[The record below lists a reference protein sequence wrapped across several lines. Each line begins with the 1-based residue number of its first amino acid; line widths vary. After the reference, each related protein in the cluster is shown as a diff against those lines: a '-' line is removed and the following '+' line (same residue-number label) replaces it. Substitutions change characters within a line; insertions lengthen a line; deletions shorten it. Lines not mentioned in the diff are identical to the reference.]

1 MAAEKKQDSKKTE
14 GGRDTPLIL
23 RIADTIAKVAAAAAV
38 VGAALI
44 ANTYQSKMTA
54 VTILSQREQA
64 ESELRATMFSNLI
77 SPIAGPRSDGSE
89 IPAVREKLLV
99 ELLALNF
106 NEHFEFKPLLEFV
119 DKRLAAEGAAE
130 ERRSLKSIARRVID
144 RQIASLLKEG
154 SREDRTVVHRL
165 LFTDPPRT
173 EEQKSYI
180 EASGG
185 RLFGTFF
192 SGTSPDGN
200 WTLNLTATGTDT
212 EREGVKIQINLKS
225 NMSAPGRDYK
235 DIPMDFTLTPFDF
248 PLTDNTLLADG
259 NRFAVVLDD
268 MSVDEETGSRTV
280 MLRLI
285 WFPKNFFTPRERPI
299 NYGEFRRK
307 LGVKAV
313 DGRGGRD

>member
-23 RIADTIAKVAAAAAV
+23 KIADTIAKVAAAAAV

-77 SPIAGPRSDGSE
+77 SPIAGPRNNSSE

-119 DKRLAAEGAAE
+119 DKRLAAEGAE
-130 ERRSLKSIARRVID
+130 GERHSLRSIARRVID
-144 RQIASLLKEG
+144 RQVASLLKEG
-154 SREDRTVVHRL
+154 SHEDRTVVHRL

-180 EASGG
+180 EASRGKV
-185 RLFGTFF
+185 FGTFF
-192 SGTSPDGN
+192 SRESPDGN
-200 WTLNLTATGTDT
+200 WTLNLTATEPDL
-212 EREGVKIQINLKS
+212 ENKRIRILINLKS
-225 NMSAPGRDYK
+225 NASGRKGSYE
-235 DIPMDFTLTPFDF
+235 DIPMAFTLTSFDF

-268 MSVDEETGSRTV
+268 MSIDEETGTRTV

-285 WFPKNFFTPRERPI
+285 WFPKNYFTPRERPI
-299 NYGEFRRK
+299 NYSEFRKK
-307 LGVKAV
+307 LGIKVEKESFKQ
-313 DGRGGRD
+313 